1 MKMKKIWAILLA
13 AIMLVSCFPALSEGP
28 DESEGVR
35 TNVQL
40 IRGVDI
46 QEELKEDPEGTAEG
60 YLYTLADDSGTIL
73 QSLDFKSITVKTGS
87 IHVIVNEKTYIS
99 MEAGTSLSYADN
111 AITLKG
117 GTATVS
123 TKGIESVDRLELAE
137 NIKTLLNQV
146 NIRATNGPAIRI
158 GPGEKAEI
166 QSVSDSNMLEGSN
179 NSAGIEVS
187 WERTGGVP
195 LAELVLSGNGKIE
208 AIGGT
213 NSAGIGG
220 SNSIGYYGNIVIN
233 SGTIIAKGNGG
244 AAGIGS
250 ANAPYA
256 NGSYKAPINE
266 FGCITIND
274 GTVKAYGG
282 ESGNGG
288 AGIGGGNHADAK
300 IVINGGYIEARANG
314 GNGAGIGNSIGSSK
328 NKGDVGDKGPGYYF
342 VDIEINGGTIEAY
355 GGSYNSAGIGGGMYC
370 DAIVSIT
377 GGDITATGGAGN
389 NNYHHGAAGIGGGYE
404 GHAQVTISGGT
415 INATGGGTAA
425 GIGSGGSPNGKEDR
439 GITGRGDAA
448 LLSGTTVT
456 ISGGT
461 VKAKA
466 GERGG
471 AGIGG
476 GDGAD
481 NVYVAISGGKI
492 IAEGSRSSEADK
504 KGGAG
509 IGSGYNSVNESGEG
523 KYIVDT
529 DVTVN
534 ISEGTVIS
542 TGGWGAAGI
551 GSGASNVM
559 AESISITG
567 GNVQAYADGTK
578 FAIDTRILNSD
589 GSTTSKTE
597 GRNISVPVLQGTF
610 VHSYTLEGGI
620 EQNPEG
626 LNSIVLEKDSTGEPA
641 ETLTRMPD
649 GYRSFAATVPSAGVY
664 NVYTDAASIGDGGGR
679 YFAEAKKDNYYESK
693 EEQGLDSIIQYTVAG
708 NSLSDNFYLYPVKTF
723 VVEKK
728 MASETEGDS
737 LSDINTT
744 AYFNLVI
751 DDTQEVY
758 DTASITITNGAPQ
771 GRAYFVNVPDN
782 NYEIWEV
789 DGNGKNPVG
798 QKFGT
803 HILTKITTADS
814 SEGESND
821 GSISPDKWTD
831 KVAVINTYGSNIID
845 IDVTKVW
852 SDSDNQDGIRSDS
865 VTIQLLANGTDMAD
879 RTMTLS
885 AANNWTDTFTGL
897 ERQDDEGKEIV
908 YTIRENTIAGYTAAI
923 TGTAAEG
930 FTVTNTHV
938 PATTE
943 VAVTK
948 AWIDSDNQDGI
959 RPESVTVRL
968 LADGKETQNATLSA
982 ENNWNHTFTGLPV
995 NNAGKAIAYTI
1006 TEDAVTGYTTEIT
1019 GTAAAGFT
1027 VTNTHVPATT
1037 EVAVTKAWSDNN
1049 DQDGIRP
1056 ANVTIRL
1063 LADGTEVRNAVLSG
1077 GESGWSHTFTELPL
1091 NNAGQAITYTITE
1104 DAVTGYTTAI
1114 TGTAAAGFTVTNT
1127 HTPDTTEVKVTKVWD
1142 DSDNQDAVRP
1152 PRITV
1157 RLLADGTEIQRE
1169 ILNPSNNWSC
1179 TFADLPVNSAGQAIA
1194 YTVTEDEVTG
1204 YTTAITGTAAA
1215 GFTVTNTH
1223 TPDTT
1228 EVTVTKV
1235 WNDNSNQDGVRPENV
1250 TIRLLANGEEV
1261 RNAEI
1266 TGTGDSW
1273 TYTFAD
1279 LPRNSTGRA
1288 ITYTITEDTVT
1299 GYTTAI
1305 TGRAAAGFTVTNTH
1319 TPDTTEVT
1327 VTKVWDD
1334 NSNQDGVRPEN
1345 VTIRLLANGTEA
1357 RSAEITGTGESWSY
1371 TFTDLPRNSAGRA
1384 ITYTIAEDT
1393 VTGYT
1398 TAITG
1403 TAATGFTVTN
1413 THTPDTTEV
1422 TVTKAWN
1429 DNSNQD
1435 GVRPENV
1442 TIRLLANGTEVR
1454 SAEITGTGDSWTYT
1468 FADLPRNSAGRAITY
1483 TIAEDT
1489 VTGYTTAIT
1498 GTAAAGFTVTNTH
1511 EPAVIQVTVAK
1522 VWNDNNNQDGIRPAA
1537 VTVNLMANGTQV
1549 RTQRVT
1555 GNGNRWTYTFT
1566 DLPQFE
1572 NGTEIVYTVNENA
1585 VTGYTAAITGTAA
1598 AGFTL
1603 TNTHAPEV
1611 ISVSG
1616 RKTWADQNNTDGIR
1630 PASITV
1636 HLLADG
1642 RQTETRTVTDDTYMF
1657 ENLPR
1662 FINGREIVYSIS
1674 EDPVEGYTTEINGY
1688 DLTNRHT
1695 PLRISVNGAKVWGDH
1710 ENREGLRPQ
1719 AITVHLL
1726 ADGQEVGTQQV
1737 TGMGDRWTYSFTNLP
1752 GYSEGKLIQYT
1763 VTEDA
1768 VEGYETTVVGHEIYN
1783 IHRNEDPQEDP
1794 ELYTLT
1800 VRYWADGQTAFPDFR
1815 GTYEFGAMYSVV
1827 SPEKPG
1833 YTVDLEVVAGVI
1845 VEDTVIDV
1853 YYTPKPVTLTIY
1865 YQYMDGSI
1873 AADTYFDTLMPG
1885 VPYDVVSPVIE
1896 GYTATQLRVEG
1907 TMPNR
1912 NVEFVVWYLPEAEPD
1927 PDTGRTRIPGGYTK
1941 IDEYGVPLGLG
1952 EVNRNAGECYE

>member
-13 AIMLVSCFPALSEGP
+13 AIMLVSCFPALSEEP

-46 QEELKEDPEGTAEG
+46 QEELKVDPEGTAEG

-123 TKGIESVDRLELAE
+123 TGETESDDRLILAD
-137 NIKTLLNQV
+137 NIKVLLNQV
-146 NIRATNGPAIRI
+146 NIKATNGPAIQ
-158 GPGEKAEI
+158 I
-166 QSVSDSNMLEGSN
+166 QSTASAAIWLQEGTTN
-179 NSAGIEVS
+179 TISAGGGDYAGLEVGWNS
-187 WERTGGVP
+187 GSDFGS
-195 LAELVLSGNGKIE
+195 LVIDGNGE
-208 AIGGT
+208 LNATGAGRGAGIGGSYSHQGVYGNIT
-213 NSAGIGG
+213 INGGIITANGAGNSAGIGSSDNPKNGTSHG
-220 SNSIGYYGNIVIN
+220 SYKHTSEGW
-233 SGTIIAKGNGG
+233 GTITINGGSITAKGNK
-244 AAGIGS
+244 
-250 ANAPYA
+250 N
-256 NGSYKAPINE
+256 
-266 FGCITIND
+266 
-274 GTVKAYGG
+274 
-282 ESGNGG
+282 G
-288 AGIGGGNHADAK
+288 AGIGGGNHTDSGE
-300 IVINGGYIEARANG
+300 IIINNG
-314 GNGAGIGNSIGSSK
+314 TINASGESGIGSGLGSSK
-328 NKGDVGDKGPGYYF
+328 GADKGPGYYCAY
-342 VDIEINGGTIEAY
+342 ITINGGDITAY
-355 GGSYNSAGIGGGMYC
+355 ATNNMGAGIGGGEYS
-370 DAIVSIT
+370 DAYVTIT
-377 GGDITATGGAGN
+377 GGTINASVNTGGNEYQSG
-389 NNYHHGAAGIGGGYE
+389 AGIGGGYQ
-404 GHAQVTISGGT
+404 GLAVVNITGGT
-415 INATGGGTAA
+415 IIATGGQAGPGIGNGALGTFHVDGSSGKDVRVGVVSVKRGESRVNISNGNIQAYGGAHGAGIGSGNATEESHVVITGGSVFAKGGESDSTKMEGAA
-425 GIGSGGSPNGKEDR
+425 GIGSGSYSVSSK
-439 GITGRGDAA
+439 
-448 LLSGTTVT
+448 SGYCKNTDVSVS

-461 VKAKA
+461 V
-466 GERGG
+466 
-471 AGIGG
+471 
-476 GDGAD
+476 
-481 NVYVAISGGKI
+481 VA
-492 IAEGSRSSEADK
+492 
-504 KGGAG
+504 
-509 IGSGYNSVNESGEG
+509 
-523 KYIVDT
+523 
-529 DVTVN
+529 
-534 ISEGTVIS
+534 

-567 GNVQAYADGTK
+567 GNIQAYADGTK

-620 EQNPEG
+620 KQNPEG
-626 LNSIVLEKDSTGEPA
+626 LNSIVLKNDSTGKKARELTGMPA
-641 ETLTRMPD
+641 
-649 GYRSFAATVPSAGVY
+649 GYRSFAATVPSDGVY
-664 NVYTDAASIGDGGGR
+664 NVYTDSASIGQGGGR
-679 YFAEAKKDNYYESK
+679 YFAEALKDVYNKNE
-693 EEQGLDSIIQYTVAG
+693 LADIIQYTVAG
-708 NSLSDNFYLYPVKTF
+708 SSLSDNFYLYPVKTF

-744 AYFNLVI
+744 AYFNLVA
-751 DDTQEVY
+751 DATQEVKE
-758 DTASITITNGAPQ
+758 TAGIRITNGVPE
-771 GRAYFVNVPDN
+771 GRAYFVNVPDDD
-782 NYEIWEV
+782 YEIWEV

-831 KVAVINTYGSNIID
+831 TVAVINTYGSNIID

-852 SDSDNQDGIRSDS
+852 SDSDNQDGIRPDS
-865 VTIQLLANGTDMAD
+865 VTIQLLANGADVAD

-923 TGTAAEG
+923 TGTAADG

-938 PATTE
+938 PAATE
-943 VAVTK
+943 ITVTK
-948 AWIDSDNQDGI
+948 DWIDSDNQDGI
-959 RPESVTVRL
+959 QPESVTVRL
-968 LADGKETQNATLSA
+968 LADGKETQNASLSA

-1019 GTAAAGFT
+1019 GTAAAGFI

-1037 EVAVTKAWSDNN
+1037 EVAVTKVWNDNN

-1063 LADGTEVRNAVLSG
+1063 LADGTEVRNAVLTG
-1077 GESGWSHTFTELPL
+1077 GESSWSHTFT
-1091 NNAGQAITYTITE
+1091 
-1104 DAVTGYTTAI
+1104 
-1114 TGTAAAGFTVTNT
+1114 
-1127 HTPDTTEVKVTKVWD
+1127 
-1142 DSDNQDAVRP
+1142 
-1152 PRITV
+1152 
-1157 RLLADGTEIQRE
+1157 
-1169 ILNPSNNWSC
+1169 
-1179 TFADLPVNSAGQAIA
+1179 DLPRNSHGRAIA
-1194 YTVTEDEVTG
+1194 YTV
-1204 YTTAITGTAAA
+1204 
-1215 GFTVTNTH
+1215 
-1223 TPDTT
+1223 
-1228 EVTVTKV
+1228 
-1235 WNDNSNQDGVRPENV
+1235 
-1250 TIRLLANGEEV
+1250 
-1261 RNAEI
+1261 
-1266 TGTGDSW
+1266 
-1273 TYTFAD
+1273 
-1279 LPRNSTGRA
+1279 
-1288 ITYTITEDTVT
+1288 TEDTVT
-1299 GYTTAI
+1299 GYTT
-1305 TGRAAAGFTVTNTH
+1305 T
-1319 TPDTTEVT
+1319 
-1327 VTKVWDD
+1327 
-1334 NSNQDGVRPEN
+1334 
-1345 VTIRLLANGTEA
+1345 
-1357 RSAEITGTGESWSY
+1357 
-1371 TFTDLPRNSAGRA
+1371 
-1384 ITYTIAEDT
+1384 
-1393 VTGYT
+1393 
-1398 TAITG
+1398 ITG

-1422 TVTKAWN
+1422 KVTKVWN

-1454 SAEITGTGDSWTYT
+1454 SAEITGTGDSWSYT
-1468 FADLPRNSAGRAITY
+1468 FTDLPRNSGGRAITY

-1489 VTGYTTAIT
+1489 VTGYTNAITGTAADGFTVTNTHTPDTTEVTVTKAWSDNGNQDGVRPENVTIRLLANGTEVRSAEITGTGDSWSYTFTDLPRNSAGRAITYSITEDAVTGYTTAIT
-1498 GTAAAGFTVTNTH
+1498 GTAADGFTVTNTH
-1511 EPAVIQVTVAK
+1511 EPAAIQVTVAK

-1549 RTQRVT
+1549 RTQRVI

-1710 ENREGLRPQ
+1710 ENRDGLRPQ

-1726 ADGQEVGTQQV
+1726 ADGQEVGTQRV
-1737 TGMGDRWTYSFTNLP
+1737 TGTGDRWTYSFANLP
-1752 GYSEGKLIQYT
+1752 AYADGKLIRYT

-1783 IHRNEDPQEDP
+1783 VHRNEDPDADP

-1800 VRYWADGQTAFPDFR
+1800 VRYWADGQKAFPDFR
-1815 GTYEFGAMYSVV
+1815 GTYEFGAMYNVV

-1833 YTVDLEVVAGVI
+1833 YTVDLEVAAGII

-1853 YYTPKPVTLTIY
+1853 YYTPRPVTLTIY

-1873 AADTYFDTLMPG
+1873 AADTYFVTLMPG
-1885 VPYDVVSPVIE
+1885 DPYDVVSTVIE
-1896 GYTATQLRVEG
+1896 DFTATQLRVEG
-1907 TMPNR
+1907 IMPNR
-1912 NVEFVVWYLPEAEPD
+1912 NAEFVVWYLPETEPD
-1927 PDTGRTRIPGGYTK
+1927 PETGRTRIPGGYTK
-1941 IDEYGVPLGLG
+1941 IDDYGVPLGLG
-1952 EVNRNAGECYE
+1952 NVNRNAGECVE